1 MITSSGYYSN
11 KLLFEEIDVDFER
24 QAFISENRC
33 SDHSR
38 WLFLGEF
45 TCTYIDAYA
54 SVVCIIYISI
64 TYVSHTSDIKQVI
77 RHHILRIHDVHNAR
91 WR

>member
-1 MITSSGYYSN
+1 MEYPWSSSGYYSN
-11 KLLFEEIDVDFER
+11 KLLLEEIDVDFDR

-45 TCTYIDAYA
+45 TCTHIDAYA
-54 SVVCIIYISI
+54 SAVCIIYIYLLH
-64 TYVSHTSDIKQVI
+64 TY
-77 RHHILRIHDVHNAR
+77 HILAI
-91 WR
+91 